1 MARTPT
7 IMIPYPGACK
17 DPAVQ
22 DLAVY
27 LRPESNG
34 VKVESTIF
42 KVIHDNPH
50 YRKVLDIVYLA
61 NLPGDFLSENRIIE
75 DHYALKVRFARQG
88 KKAFTE
94 IMKTK
99 FSSAFHVPFKE
110 SSIIGSFEALGKL
123 HLTEQEL
130 FHIWV
135 PADRVTYIHGQH
147 IKNYK
152 EYFIV
157 NYDIPA
163 LLHMYSKKTDIF
175 AMILRCFMTYGD
187 IHLLIDK
194 INAALKAEGIIT
206 NPVLHSHVFHYS
218 KSPFEQILDGIGYVY
233 KQGDRH
239 IELSELSFLNYLIS
253 RGCREE
259 EVIKVIQ
266 DPIMHFRNEE
276 GEIEEDNI
284 FVRTF
289 DNSFAEAY
297 RTVTSALNFPLPK

>member
-1 MARTPT
+1 
-7 IMIPYPGACK
+7 MIPYPGACK
-17 DPAVQ
+17 DPSVQ

-27 LRPESNG
+27 LGPESNG

-61 NLPGDFLSENRIIE
+61 NLPGDFLAENRIIE
-75 DHYALKVRFARQG
+75 DHYALKVRFAKQG

-94 IMKTK
+94 TMKAK
-99 FSSAFHVPFKE
+99 FLRTFRVPFE
-110 SSIIGSFEALGKL
+110 EASIIGSFEALEKL

-187 IHLLIDK
+187 IHRLIDK
-194 INAALKAEGIIT
+194 NNAALKEEGIIT

-233 KQGDRH
+233 KQGDKH

-259 EVIKVIQ
+259 DVLLVIQ
-266 DPIMHFRNEE
+266 DPIMRFRNEE
-276 GEIEEDNI
+276 GGIEE
-284 FVRTF
+284 T
-289 DNSFAEAY
+289 
-297 RTVTSALNFPLPK
+297 